1 MAKLPFGKV
10 VPIYIFPLNDVPF
23 WTFFIWTLGCS
34 SDYPMPQVR
43 PSDRRRKLGEHI
55 FFWLVHEIMSCPEK
69 VVTGALPE
77 GGCWGVWC
85 SCRGASPSWKGEPWS
100 MSKPVRKRL
109 WWMLSFVL
117 SRLLMEAAWLFWPD
131 FACEQ
136 GFEGQIAHCRDG
148 GDRSAHCRSL
158 CTVGLGHTPPGG
170 GGWFLSSWI
179 WASSVLWSMGS
190 GRNDTPPELLN
201 HKFGSRIKWWLF
213 YISKFLGDLLYSDG

>member
-10 VPIYIFPLNDVPF
+10 VPIYILPLNDVPF
-23 WTFFIWTLGCS
+23 WTFFIFTLGRS

-43 PSDRRRKLGEHI
+43 PPDRRRRKLGEHI
-55 FFWLVHEIMSCPEK
+55 FFWLVREIMSSLGK

-77 GGCWGVWC
+77 GGCWGVQGSCC
-85 SCRGASPSWKGEPWS
+85 SSSPSRKGEPRS

-117 SRLLMEAAWLFWPD
+117 SRLLMEAAWLIWPD

-148 GDRSAHCRSL
+148 GDTSTHCRSL
-158 CTVGLGHTPPGG
+158 CT
-170 GGWFLSSWI
+170 
-179 WASSVLWSMGS
+179 
-190 GRNDTPPELLN
+190 D
-201 HKFGSRIKWWLF
+201 
-213 YISKFLGDLLYSDG
+213 